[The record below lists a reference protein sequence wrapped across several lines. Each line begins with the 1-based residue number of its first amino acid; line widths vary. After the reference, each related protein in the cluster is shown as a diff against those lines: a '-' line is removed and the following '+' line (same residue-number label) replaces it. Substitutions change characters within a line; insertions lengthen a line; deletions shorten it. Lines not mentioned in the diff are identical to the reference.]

1 MENRDKNQL
10 EEEAEGQLS
19 IDVYQDDHSVYIVAP
34 IAGVAASS
42 IDLTITEEVVTI
54 RGKREFI
61 EAQADNY
68 ILQECYWGAFSRSY
82 VMPVA
87 VNSNNAKATIKDG
100 LLKIVIPKDDR
111 VKTKVIKIFDQE

>member
-1 MENRDKNQL
+1 MENQEKNQL
-10 EEEAEGQLS
+10 GEEAEGQLS

-34 IAGVAASS
+34 IAGVSASS

-54 RGKREFI
+54 KGKREFV
-61 EAQADNY
+61 EAKTDDY
-68 ILQECYWGAFSRSY
+68 IIQECYWGAFSRSY
-82 VMPVA
+82 VLPVA